1 VTTLSGTVGAP
12 VSRVEGSAKV
22 TGAARYSGEIPLAGM
37 AYGWAAQASIAR
49 GVIDSVDTE
58 PVLAMPGVIGV
69 LTHANA
75 PRLTPAGDGEL
86 LLMQDNRVHYRGQV
100 VALVVA
106 ETLEQARAAADALN
120 VSYAAEPHD
129 VILRAD
135 HREMYAPGHVN
146 PNYPTDTAAGDV
158 EAALSRAPVV
168 VHGTY
173 STPAEHNNPM
183 EPHAAIARWEG
194 DVLTVWDS
202 NQGPTRVH
210 DALVTLFGLEPG
222 SVRVITEHVGGGF
235 GAKGTTRP
243 HTVLAAMAAR
253 TFGRPVRVTFSRQQL
268 FSLVGYRTPTIQQVR
283 LGAAADGRLMALDHL
298 AYSQTSTVVEF
309 AEQTAVISRVMYA
322 APSLRTRHRLV
333 ALDVP
338 TPRWMRAPGECPGA
352 FALECAMDELAEA
365 CAVDPIELRVRN
377 EPAVEPE
384 GGRQF
389 SSRHLLDCLA
399 EGARRFA
406 WADRDPRPGVRR
418 DGRWLTGTGVASATY
433 PARSMPST
441 ATVTALPDGSYEV
454 AIAAADIGQGARTA
468 ITQVAADEL
477 GVDIS
482 AVRANIGDS
491 DYGPAMIAGGSMG
504 MASWSWAV
512 AAACRQLRA
521 QLPASVRPAEPVSVR
536 ADTTSEVAAMPD
548 LVRHSFGAQF
558 AEVRVDID
566 TGEIRVPRLL
576 GVFAAGRILNPKTA
590 RSQLIG
596 GMTMGLSMALH
607 EESVMDAQ
615 FGDYLNHDFAGYHI
629 AAHADVRAVEAYWI
643 EESDGQLNPLGVKG
657 LGEVG
662 IVGAAA
668 AIANA
673 VWHATG
679 CRQRKL
685 PILPARI
692 LTRPAPARSDRDREE

>member
-1 VTTLSGTVGAP
+1 MRTAPAAIGAP
-12 VSRVEGSAKV
+12 VSRVEGAAKV
-22 TGAARYSGEIPLAGM
+22 TGAARYAGEIPLEQM

-49 GVIDSVDTE
+49 GQIDSVDAAAA
-58 PVLAMPGVIGV
+58 LAMPGVIGV
-69 LTHANA
+69 LTYANA
-75 PRLTPAGDGEL
+75 PRLLAAGDGEL
-86 LLMQDNRVHYRGQV
+86 LVLQDNRVHYRGQV

-106 ETLEQARAAADALN
+106 GRLEQARAAAEALP

-129 VILRAD
+129 VTLRAD
-135 HREMYAPGHVN
+135 HPGMYAPGHVN
-146 PNYPTDTAAGDV
+146 PGYVTDTATGDV
-158 EAALSRAPVV
+158 EAALAGAAAMVDE
-168 VHGTY
+168 TY

-183 EPHAAIARWEG
+183 EPHAAIARW
-194 DVLTVWDS
+194 DDDSLTVWDS
-202 NQGPTRVH
+202 NQGPTRVRQ
-210 DALVTLFGLEPG
+210 ALATLFGLEA
-222 SVRVITEHVGGGF
+222 SAVRVITEHVGGGF

-253 TFGRPVRVTFSRQQL
+253 RFGRPVRVTFSRQQQ
-268 FSLVGYRTPTIQQVR
+268 FCLVGYRTPTIQQVR
-283 LGAAADGRLMALDHL
+283 LGADADGRMVALDHL

-322 APSLRTRHRLV
+322 SPSLRTRHRLV

-338 TPRWMRAPGECPGA
+338 TPRWMRAPGECPGS
-352 FALECAMDELAEA
+352 FALECAMDELADA
-365 CAVDPIELRVRN
+365 CGIDPIELRARN

-399 EGARRFA
+399 EGARRFG
-406 WADRDPRPGVRR
+406 WAGRDPRPGVRR
-418 DGRWLTGTGVASATY
+418 DGRWLAGTGVACSTY
-433 PARSMPST
+433 PARSMAST
-441 ATVTALPDGSYEV
+441 ATASALPDGSYEI

-477 GVDIS
+477 GTDITR
-482 AVRANIGDS
+482 VRARIGDS

-521 QLPASVRPAEPVSVR
+521 QLPASMRPAETISVR
-536 ADTTSEVAAMPD
+536 ADTTPDVAALPD
-548 LVRHSFGAQF
+548 LLRHSFGAQF
-558 AEVRVDID
+558 AEVRVDVD
-566 TGEIRVPRLL
+566 TGEIRVPRML

-607 EESVMDAQ
+607 EESIMDAQ
-615 FGDYLNHDFAGYHI
+615 FGDYVNHDFAGYHI
-629 AAHADVRAVEAYWI
+629 AAHADIGAIEAHWI

-657 LGEVG
+657 LGEIG
-662 IVGAAA
+662 IVGSAA

-679 CRQRKL
+679 RRQRYIPL
-685 PILPARI
+685 LPARI
-692 LTRPAPARSDRDREE
+692 LS